1 MHRSFRRRVRRVLK
15 RKSLKLLAWCKLVLV
30 NIAFGFMTQVVA
42 CRACLLKL
50 WSCKEAGPSLKLPKP
65 EQCPRPCLPSSLSL
79 DLNALPEKH
88 VLLRVTH
95 ALCAWA
101 AQVHMS
107 THDWNNLSHQFLQS
121 ALLPADVL
129 DTCAFRCCVACVCA
143 CKEPSLA
150 KLLSHQLGLVM
161 RAMVDWMLP
170 SGVKTKKHTSL
181 EFDHLLHV
189 VGSIRMFLH
198 TRWQARSGRRR
209 QAWAKQ
215 RLQCVHPD
223 LAAALFQPGPMSKA
237 GVSSCVAFLS
247 LQLACK
253 TRLPS
258 GHGCLYV
265 LGSMRECY
273 LGSTA
278 CDRGTWRCS
287 MSSPMP
293 RFYEHLH
300 DVRLVKCSSKH
311 AKHLKKANLFK
322 HLHLGDLCIWVVA
335 VESLHVVRALESCH
349 LRVGKWPANSQST
362 KAPSQ
367 KPTRHSAA
375 SRRPSRRAPPRFRR
389 KASVRDQALQHL
401 NIVCN
406 KAAKVAKVSRG
417 CQELVIDSKY
427 LQQALYLSFR
437 AAYLHVL
444 SHRVAISG
452 QTGPLDLRAAS
463 CRALFAC
470 YVCQIKST
478 SCGPCWESI
487 RQRWNLV
494 ADVPGCE
501 AIVALQVLL
510 QQPSCQVRARGL
522 KACDSWLKQHGLP
535 GSRKERIRWPL
546 DLPRRVFHDCVA
558 EIRRNIRA
566 GTSPLLAWLAL
577 NVEAVAPRRKNFTCR
592 WQHIRCC
599 KDMCDATL
607 FSRPVEHLQLS
618 KEEASCMRLCKRF
631 WKTPVYESP
640 NEAARRAE
648 QNLAAW
654 LRTRPFLVAPSWKR
668 HIHGWLCSNLRCDS
682 TDLTRYL
689 AYTKQLVVPE
699 GYVAVQEDKDKAAC
713 WIMPIPVY
721 QKLFALMVNQDKD
734 HWSRRDGM
742 PDNIV
747 EQYRLQHE
755 ERLPPHLQR
764 YASKGRW
771 RSWQL
776 AYMYVNVKSKCFRSG
791 IGRVCTKP
799 SHACCRRVVSWRAH
813 PCRWLYKQN
822 ARALEA
828 AVRLWGKGFETPD
841 LFSAVRDLR
850 KAVDCLKHEHA
861 CIQTCFRCR
870 SPKQPLCAWVG
881 DAAQLFEEI
890 SRTEVLRRLQSLID
904 VLRDSS
910 SAPGIVTKKSRRL
923 HYWFAR
929 NNFRASQGATLHR
942 WSDILTIT
950 DLALSKTCVKVGPC
964 IYEQCRGVPIGGF
977 LSKQC
982 ASIYLGFSEQ
992 AFTQRLA
999 EVDSSDWCPPGMS
1012 FTETVAATRYVDDL
1026 VLVSS
1031 ALCPACL
1038 NLLPSHIY
1046 AKPVQFDET
1055 KATELGLP
1063 WLDVWLRCEGL
1074 HLRIHAHGV
1083 EHDWRS
1089 AARLGEIGLP
1099 CKFRLIPFQG
1109 TDRLD
1114 VGLLTA
1120 LLNGK
1125 LQRLLS
1131 LHLTEDDMRRAV
1143 ECEIQVW
1150 LLHGYPLQHILQI
1163 WRRGKYFPAAVK
1175 YGRELLDHGIQ
1186 TCGPDACVNM
1196 PGNPHTS

>member
-1 MHRSFRRRVRRVLK
+1 MPGLLVETVVLQRGGSFLEIAETWAV
-15 RKSLKLLAWCKLVLV
+15 SSTLLAY
-30 NIAFGFMTQVVA
+30 
-42 CRACLLKL
+42 
-50 WSCKEAGPSLKLPKP
+50 
-65 EQCPRPCLPSSLSL
+65 SSLSL

-487 RQRWNLV
+487 RQRWNPLEPCCWRPWLWSHCCLAGFV
-494 ADVPGCE
+494 TTAK
-501 AIVALQVLL
+501 L
-510 QQPSCQVRARGL
+510 PSKSTRL
-522 KACDSWLKQHGLP
+522 KSLW
-535 GSRKERIRWPL
+535 
-546 DLPRRVFHDCVA
+546 
-558 EIRRNIRA
+558 
-566 GTSPLLAWLAL
+566 
-577 NVEAVAPRRKNFTCR
+577 
-592 WQHIRCC
+592 
-599 KDMCDATL
+599 
-607 FSRPVEHLQLS
+607 
-618 KEEASCMRLCKRF
+618 
-631 WKTPVYESP
+631 
-640 NEAARRAE
+640 
-648 QNLAAW
+648 
-654 LRTRPFLVAPSWKR
+654 
-668 HIHGWLCSNLRCDS
+668 
-682 TDLTRYL
+682 
-689 AYTKQLVVPE
+689 QLV
-699 GYVAVQEDKDKAAC
+699 
-713 WIMPIPVY
+713 
-721 QKLFALMVNQDKD
+721 
-734 HWSRRDGM
+734 
-742 PDNIV
+742 
-747 EQYRLQHE
+747 
-755 ERLPPHLQR
+755 
-764 YASKGRW
+764 
-771 RSWQL
+771 
-776 AYMYVNVKSKCFRSG
+776 
-791 IGRVCTKP
+791 
-799 SHACCRRVVSWRAH
+799 
-813 PCRWLYKQN
+813 
-822 ARALEA
+822 
-828 AVRLWGKGFETPD
+828 
-841 LFSAVRDLR
+841 
-850 KAVDCLKHEHA
+850 
-861 CIQTCFRCR
+861 
-870 SPKQPLCAWVG
+870 
-881 DAAQLFEEI
+881 
-890 SRTEVLRRLQSLID
+890 
-904 VLRDSS
+904 
-910 SAPGIVTKKSRRL
+910 
-923 HYWFAR
+923 
-929 NNFRASQGATLHR
+929 
-942 WSDILTIT
+942 
-950 DLALSKTCVKVGPC
+950 
-964 IYEQCRGVPIGGF
+964 
-977 LSKQC
+977 
-982 ASIYLGFSEQ
+982 
-992 AFTQRLA
+992 
-999 EVDSSDWCPPGMS
+999 
-1012 FTETVAATRYVDDL
+1012 
-1026 VLVSS
+1026 
-1031 ALCPACL
+1031 
-1038 NLLPSHIY
+1038 
-1046 AKPVQFDET
+1046 
-1055 KATELGLP
+1055 KAT
-1063 WLDVWLRCEGL
+1063 W
-1074 HLRIHAHGV
+1074 I
-1083 EHDWRS
+1083 
-1089 AARLGEIGLP
+1089 AR
-1099 CKFRLIPFQG
+1099 
-1109 TDRLD
+1109 
-1114 VGLLTA
+1114 
-1120 LLNGK
+1120 
-1125 LQRLLS
+1125 
-1131 LHLTEDDMRRAV
+1131 
-1143 ECEIQVW
+1143 
-1150 LLHGYPLQHILQI
+1150 
-1163 WRRGKYFPAAVK
+1163 
-1175 YGRELLDHGIQ
+1175 
-1186 TCGPDACVNM
+1186 
-1196 PGNPHTS
+1196 